1 MLSNVCGY
9 SPFACVPHIPAA
21 AAASPTAAVVSAV
34 VVVVVVSRV
43 SAAPDVGA
51 QSSVE
56 RQPPD

>member
-34 VVVVVVSRV
+34 VVVVVSRV

>member
-1 MLSNVCGY
+1 MLSNVYCY
-9 SPFACVPHIPAA
+9 STFVRVPHIPAA
-21 AAASPTAAVVSAV
+21 AAASPTAAVVSA